1 MPRLTAGASLPPPS
15 SSQDQDHFAEGKEV
29 RKRKGAR
36 AEWNH
41 PEASGSFL
49 IPCTP
54 RPHGRNRL
62 RPYLTEGRSVLK
74 EVEGPSPKTGQ
85 LLVLFVV
92 LLVKTFTERE
102 GTLPI
107 CAPARPLDADNS
119 CPHLAAPASRSHAAH
134 MHISRGRLGRLLLRQ
149 VNVLIKSWSELV
161 STRSQMCLAA
171 CN

>member
-41 PEASGSFL
+41 PEASGSLL

-62 RPYLTEGRSVLK
+62 RPNLTEGRSVLK

-107 CAPARPLDADNS
+107 CAPARPSTLAI
-119 CPHLAAPASRSHAAH
+119 PARIWRRRLAART
-134 MHISRGRLGRLLLRQ
+134 RLICIFPGGG
-149 VNVLIKSWSELV
+149 S
-161 STRSQMCLAA
+161 AA
-171 CN
+171 CFFARSMC